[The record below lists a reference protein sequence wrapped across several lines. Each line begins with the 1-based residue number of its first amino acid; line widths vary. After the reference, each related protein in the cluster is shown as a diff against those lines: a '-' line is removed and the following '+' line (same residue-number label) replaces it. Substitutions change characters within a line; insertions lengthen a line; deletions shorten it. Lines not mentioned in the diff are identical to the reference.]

1 MNIHNIVNAKR
12 PNKKLFLEMAR
23 SMTRNERMDIAREL
37 VHHVQV
43 TLTSKNNDLI
53 PFGIKEE
60 MRILI
65 SQVMA
70 NKKHFSAKKLF
81 KMYIVG
87 CYPTQEIQHWNLTG
101 SQCWRK
107 KRVHKDNSRIGK
119 TRRSSIRGLHG
130 EIIPREWLDKHIP
143 HVKNQA
149 DYNLHM
155 LKKLSR

>member
-81 KMYIVG
+81 KPSKY
-87 CYPTQEIQHWNLTG
+87 
-101 SQCWRK
+101 
-107 KRVHKDNSRIGK
+107 
-119 TRRSSIRGLHG
+119 
-130 EIIPREWLDKHIP
+130 
-143 HVKNQA
+143 
-149 DYNLHM
+149 
-155 LKKLSR
+155 